1 MDYFEAA
8 ETKRKEN
15 NVFRPE
21 QWIGR
26 RFKCK
31 ATGEILVLT
40 EENVRPRAFL
50 EFGECF
56 IDLGDG
62 YYSRGGGIFEEIED

>member
-1 MDYFEAA
+1 MDYSEAA
-8 ETKRKEN
+8 EVKRKEN
-15 NVFRPE
+15 NVFRPQ

-26 RFKCK
+26 QFKCK
-31 ATGEILVLT
+31 TTGEILVLT
-40 EENVRPRAFL
+40 KDNVRAKAFL

-62 YYSRGGGIFEEIED
+62 YYSRAGGVFEEIK